1 MPTEP
6 LDILLALAPPL
17 VVLIL
22 MVGMQW
28 GGAKAGIVG
37 WLVALGLG
45 LTHFGAGGEVTVYA
59 HVRAIILT
67 IDVVLIVW
75 SALLLYFVINNARAL
90 RVISDWFTDLTDD
103 KLLQV
108 LLLGWVFTSFL
119 QGVGGFGV
127 PVAIV
132 APLLVGL
139 GLSPLVAIVVPS
151 IGHAWAVTFGSL
163 GSSFITMV
171 GVTGIS
177 GEELAPS
184 AALLLGGC
192 AILCGVLVAQVYGG
206 WRGVW
211 RSFPV
216 VLLIGLVMA
225 IVQYLVATNG
235 LWNIGSATAG
245 LAGLITG
252 YWVTRVTRKP
262 DRPNTHELE
271 TISRPISWEA
281 PTTDKRKRPNFQEAI
296 LGYMILVILA
306 LLINGIEPIKEVVNE
321 VRVSISV
328 PEVSTDK
335 GWVTDA
341 NDDLGLNILSHTG
354 TILIISSMITFL
366 YFSSRGY
373 YLRGAWKDILA
384 GVRKKGVKPAIGI
397 LTMVAMAKIMENTGM
412 TRTLA
417 EWMSGAVPAD
427 LYAYVATGIGA
438 LGAFM
443 TGSNTNSNA
452 IFSSL
457 QMDTAVLLSLSVPVV
472 LGIQTAAAA
481 IASLL
486 APAKIMVG
494 ASTVDMSGNEGIVLR
509 KLLIY
514 GGTILLF
521 IALMGYALLQSGYE
535 G

>member
-6 LDILLALAPPL
+6 IDILLALAPPL

-22 MVGMQW
+22 MVGFRW
-28 GGAKAGIVG
+28 GGAKAGVVG
-37 WLVALGLG
+37 WIVALVLA
-45 LTHFGAGGEVTVYA
+45 LTHFGADDEVTLYA
-59 HVRAIILT
+59 HVRALVLT

-75 SALLLYFVINNARAL
+75 SALLLYFVVHHARAL
-90 RVISDWFTDLTDD
+90 RVISDWFTNLTED

-171 GVTGIS
+171 GATGLT

-184 AALLLGGC
+184 AALLLGAC
-192 AILCGVLVAQVYGG
+192 AIICGVLVAQVYGG
-206 WRGVW
+206 WRGAW

-216 VLLIGLVMA
+216 VLLIGSVMA

-252 YWVTRVTRKP
+252 YWVTRITRKP
-262 DRPNTHELE
+262 AQESPHELD

-281 PTTDKRKRPNFQEAI
+281 PTTNTRPLPRFSEAI
-296 LGYMILVILA
+296 LGYAILVMLA
-306 LLINGIEPIKEVVNE
+306 FVVKGVEPIKEAVNE
-321 VRVSISV
+321 VRVAVSV
-328 PEVSTDK
+328 PEVVTDK
-335 GWVTDA
+335 GWLTEAD
-341 NDDLGLNILSHTG
+341 DDLGLNILSHTG
-354 TILIISSMITFL
+354 TILIVSSLLTFI
-366 YFSSRGY
+366 YFSYRNFY
-373 YLRGAWKDILA
+373 IRGARRDIIS
-384 GVRKKGVKPAIGI
+384 GVHKKGVKPAIGI
-397 LTMVAMAKIMENTGM
+397 LTMVAMAKIMENAGM
-412 TRTLA
+412 TQTLA
-417 EWMSGAVPAD
+417 EWMSDAVPSD
-427 LYAYVATGIGA
+427 LYAYVATGIGS

-452 IFSSL
+452 LFSPL
-457 QMDTAVLLSLSVPVV
+457 QRDTAVLLGLSVPVV

-494 ASTVDMSGNEGIVLR
+494 ASTVDMNGKEGLVLR
-509 KLLIY
+509 KLLVY
-514 GGTILLF
+514 GGTILIF